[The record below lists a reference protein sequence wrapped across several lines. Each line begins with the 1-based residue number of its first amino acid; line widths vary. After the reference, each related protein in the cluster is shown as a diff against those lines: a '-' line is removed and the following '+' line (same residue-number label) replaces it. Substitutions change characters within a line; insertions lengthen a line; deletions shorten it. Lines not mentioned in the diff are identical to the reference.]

1 MLTDG
6 VRHNYTVKVWYKRRD
21 HLSVPRGDLLSGEF
35 IVASE
40 IRLHTEREIKDS
52 LRLHH
57 PRYEFWGIDTWE
69 EEEVQMTME
78 TIDHIT
84 EVNTISRTKRCFMVV
99 RMYQRDKDAYR
110 DENHVPQSWAPR
122 EFTPASMKRL
132 IFQVDGFTMMDF
144 QDQDTGQLT
153 ILSNSYQ
160 LEGKRLPEDEVFQ
173 GEAWKRGNV
182 VTWPDLKAAIRRY
195 CELAAGRLK
204 KT

>member
-6 VRHNYTVKVWYKRRD
+6 VRHNYTVTIWYKRRD
-21 HLSVPRGDLLSGEF
+21 HLNVPRGELLRGEF
-35 IVASE
+35 VVTSE
-40 IRLHTEREIKDS
+40 IKLQTEREIKDS
-52 LRLHH
+52 LRLQH
-57 PRYEFWGIDTWE
+57 PRYEFWTLVSWD

-84 EVNTISRTKRCFMVV
+84 EVNTISRTKKCFMVV
-99 RMYQRDKDAYR
+99 KMYQRDKDAYR

-132 IFQVDGFTMMDF
+132 VLQVDGFTMMDF

-153 ILSNSYQ
+153 VLSNSYQ
-160 LEGKRLPEDEVFQ
+160 LEGHDMPEDVVFQ
-173 GEAWKRGNV
+173 GEVWDRGSV

-195 CELAAGRLK
+195 CEVAAGRLK
-204 KT
+204 RL